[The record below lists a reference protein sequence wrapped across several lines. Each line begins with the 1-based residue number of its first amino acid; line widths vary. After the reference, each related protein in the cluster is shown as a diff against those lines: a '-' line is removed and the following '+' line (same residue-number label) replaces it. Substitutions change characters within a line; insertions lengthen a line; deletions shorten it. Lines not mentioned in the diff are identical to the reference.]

1 MGRMQPIM
9 CSRCHKNVAVI
20 FITRVENGTSH
31 NEGICLKCAKELH
44 IKPVDDML
52 GKLGLSDEELD
63 NLSDEMIEAFKQ
75 HAEDLPELDSSDNDE
90 EDDGKTATFPFLKRL
105 FGGPEGPQAVGG
117 EQQNAGGEERMPGSD
132 TGRPAGGS
140 QPSRGGKKRA
150 LDNFCINLTERAR
163 EGKLDRTVGRDEELQ
178 RVLQILNRRQKNNP
192 CLIGEA
198 GVGKTAIVEGLAQR
212 IAEGTVPFKLRDKQ
226 V

>member
-75 HAEDLPELDSSDNDE
+75 HA
-90 EDDGKTATFPFLKRL
+90 
-105 FGGPEGPQAVGG
+105 
-117 EQQNAGGEERMPGSD
+117 
-132 TGRPAGGS
+132 
-140 QPSRGGKKRA
+140 
-150 LDNFCINLTERAR
+150 
-163 EGKLDRTVGRDEELQ
+163 
-178 RVLQILNRRQKNNP
+178 
-192 CLIGEA
+192 
-198 GVGKTAIVEGLAQR
+198 
-212 IAEGTVPFKLRDKQ
+212 
-226 V
+226 